1 MQWFRRRLDWER
13 ETWEQGSSQKG
24 RRRST
29 TDQGMR
35 STTDQGR
42 MRSRDQGRIGMEK
55 GTRSARWAGEEE
67 RRSQTCL
74 TPVRFPN
81 PLATGHSWQLG
92 NLTSHPPKSCMDIC
106 WGEGGSSSLH
116 YRVLNFFAQAWR
128 SRRDG
133 GGWHPG
139 ASRWWSDDH
148 CSNSLK
154 VMVS

>member
-92 NLTSHPPKSCMDIC
+92 NLTRLLRTTSSPAQDATNQSPPITLYCTPEPPPQQHSLPHKTSSHHNHPGKSS
-106 WGEGGSSSLH
+106 EKAFSSS
-116 YRVLNFFAQAWR
+116 
-128 SRRDG
+128 
-133 GGWHPG
+133 
-139 ASRWWSDDH
+139 
-148 CSNSLK
+148 
-154 VMVS
+154 